1 MNDLAMALVL
11 GVAAGL
17 SWLLIAGCDR
27 LMGGK

>member
-1 MNDLAMALVL
+1 MNDLLMALVIVL
-11 GVAAGL
+11 WAGL